1 MDNNKIVCKVKNC
14 EYHTRGDLAQ
24 LPKLRW
30 VAVQKCCS
38 SCDTECITFKPC
50 E

>member
-14 EYHTRGDLAQ
+14 EYHTSGDLFTASQ
-24 LPKLRW
+24 IE
-30 VAVQKCCS
+30 VGGGTKCCS